1 MPEKKEYAGGCR
13 ISTMEKKHPIV
24 YVDAD
29 SCPVKEEIAQLASDF
44 SVEVTFVASYAHA
57 TSNPLYMEWKWKYV
71 DSDREAADLYIMNH
85 ASKGDIVV
93 TQDIG
98 LASTLL
104 LKGVY
109 VLSPKG
115 NLFEEKDIQT
125 ALDIRYIK
133 TKARA
138 RGIYGKGPP
147 PFTDLERKRFVEE
160 LAALLS
166 VSAGAGFPGGQER

>member
-1 MPEKKEYAGGCR
+1 MGGCR
-13 ISTMEKKHPIV
+13 ISSMEKNCPTLF
-24 YVDAD
+24 VDAD

-44 SVEVTFVASYAHA
+44 SVAAIFVASHAHY
-57 TSNPLYMEWKWKYV
+57 TSRELYLEWEWKYV

-85 ASKGDIVV
+85 TSKGDIVV

-115 NLFEEKDIQT
+115 ILFEEKDIQT

-133 TKARA
+133 KKARA
-138 RGIYGKGPP
+138 RGIYGKGPAP
-147 PFTDLERKRFVEE
+147 YTELERNRFAEK
-160 LAALLS
+160 LAEVLS
-166 VSAGAGFPGGQER
+166 VCAGRGLHGGQER

>member
-1 MPEKKEYAGGCR
+1 
-13 ISTMEKKHPIV
+13 MEKKCPTV

-44 SVEVTFVASYAHA
+44 SVPAIFVASYAHA
-57 TSNPLYMEWKWKYV
+57 TSNPLYLQWEWRYV
-71 DSDREAADLYIMNH
+71 DSDREAADLFIMNH
-85 ASKGDIVV
+85 AKKGDIVI

-109 VLSPKG
+109 VLSPRG
-115 NLFEEKDIQT
+115 ILFEEKDIQT

-133 TKARA
+133 SKARA
-138 RGIYGKGPP
+138 RGIYGKGPS
-147 PFTDLERKRFVEE
+147 PFSDEERKRFVN
-160 LAALLS
+160 AL
-166 VSAGAGFPGGQER
+166 SAILLEMPGPGLPGGQER